1 MRLVV
6 SNTGPLM
13 HLFQAQSLDLL
24 RLSGAV
30 HIPPAVATEAAHHI
44 SAWSTTSPAWINV
57 TSLQPPHASQ
67 ALAWRQAGLLD
78 WGEAEALALTRQLN
92 ADWFLTDDTA
102 ARVLAAS
109 LGIEVHGSL
118 GTVLWAAA
126 VGHLNR
132 SEAEAALNGLA
143 ASTLWL
149 SAQVLKEAKDA
160 LDQIFP
166 VTSS

>member
-6 SNTGPLM
+6 SDTGPLM
-13 HLFQAQSLDLL
+13 HLAQAQSLDLVGL
-24 RLSGAV
+24 IGDL
-30 HIPPAVATEAAHHI
+30 HIPPAVAIEAAHHI
-44 SAWSTTSPAWINV
+44 PAWTTAPPTWINI
-57 TSLQPPHASQ
+57 TPLQPTNASQ
-67 ALAWRQAGLLD
+67 PQAWWQAGLLD

-92 ADWFLTDDTA
+92 AHWFLTDDTA

-118 GTVLWAAA
+118 GVVLWAAA
-126 VGHLNR
+126 AGHLNH
-132 SEAEAALNGLA
+132 SEAETALNGLA

-149 SAQVLKEAKDA
+149 SARVLKEAKDA

-166 VTSS
+166 DSTP